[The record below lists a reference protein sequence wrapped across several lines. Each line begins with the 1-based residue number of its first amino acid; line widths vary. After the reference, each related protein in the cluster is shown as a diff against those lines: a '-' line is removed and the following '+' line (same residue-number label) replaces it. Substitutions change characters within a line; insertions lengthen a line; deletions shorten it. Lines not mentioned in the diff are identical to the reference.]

1 MQSNGQDHLFSGS
14 IYVFHALDVG
24 DDISFEKIRK
34 AANLT
39 FVSYQTPKYF
49 KNYHAPLSIKL
60 PSSTT
65 SPDCISCK
73 IHNFGAISLTYKLG
87 FSDTL
92 HGLRSKLNALE
103 SSYQEQSL
111 KDCKALFPLIQ
122 HAIAK
127 PQFFQTR
134 SSYVVIQV
142 NPQPDQIS
150 LNQLKEQYGSII
162 ASALRFETQS
172 LSEYQ
177 KDEIL
182 ESVTGYFRGDLLIID
197 TDASFVYDA
206 EYEEILEFFEF
217 ANIQLL
223 ELRYFDHV
231 LDQRLNKIYEGEMH
245 RQQQQSHIPFFGM
258 FAKDPIADLGKVKA
272 EISVIVERLQDSIML
287 AGEPYFTEI
296 HNLLV
301 DRLDINSFKESINR
315 KLEIIQGIL
324 VTQQHHNEV
333 MRGNI
338 LEILIIVL
346 ISMEFILGLLSYFK

>member
-1 MQSNGQDHLFSGS
+1 MQSNEQDHIFSGS

-24 DDISFEKIRK
+24 DDINFEKIRK
-34 AANLT
+34 IANLT
-39 FVSYQTPKYF
+39 TAPYQIPKYF
-49 KNYHAPLSIKL
+49 KNYHAPLSVKL
-60 PSSTT
+60 PSTTT
-65 SPDCISCK
+65 SPNCISCK
-73 IHNFGAISLTYKLG
+73 IHNFGAISLTYKLD

-92 HGLRSKLNALE
+92 YGLRSKLSALE
-103 SSYQEQSL
+103 NAYQEQSL
-111 KDCKALFPLIQ
+111 KDCTALFPLIE

-142 NPQPDQIS
+142 NPQPDTIS
-150 LNQLKEQYGSII
+150 LNDLKEKYGSII
-162 ASALRFETQS
+162 ASALRFEIQS

-245 RQQQQSHIPFFGM
+245 RQQQSYIPLFGL
-258 FAKDPIADLGKVKA
+258 FSKDPIADLGKVKA

-301 DRLDINSFKESINR
+301 DRLDIQTFKESINR

-324 VTQQHHNEV
+324 VTQQHHTEV
-333 MRGNI
+333 MRGNL
-338 LEILIIVL
+338 LEILIIIL